1 MNDTKFKS
9 IFIPEFASEESEEL
23 IQIISP
29 EESQLKES
37 DLPDELH
44 VLPIRNTVL
53 FPGVVLPITVGR
65 TKSIRLVKKAYRG
78 DRIIGVLAQKN
89 AQTEDPK
96 FTDLFKTGTK

>member
-1 MNDTKFKS
+1 MNDAKINP
-9 IFIPEFASEESEEL
+9 IFIPEFASEDSEEL

-37 DLPDELH
+37 DLPKNLPI
-44 VLPIRNTVL
+44 LPIRNTVL

-65 TKSIRLVKKAYRG
+65 TKSIRLVKKAYKG

-89 AQTEDPK
+89 MKTEEPRI
-96 FTDLFKTGTK
+96 